1 MDKLDIGGQA
11 LQDGIIMRSRSK
23 VSIARRGRNGI
34 KERVYF
40 VSDTEN
46 RVNRIPFIRGLFLLK
61 DFYKNIIGSLKEEKN
76 NKGKILQ
83 KAALIFNVAAAVFLF
98 LFFEILLPTI
108 ILSVIGWIIP
118 WEIFL
123 NIMEGILRYL
133 LFILYLKLLQQI
145 PEIEV
150 LLRYHGAEHKTV
162 HCYEKGEKLSVENV
176 KKYPRSHP
184 RCGTN
189 YVNYTFLMVF
199 VICVFFGW
207 PKLLN
212 RIMIRTLTL
221 PFAFIIVYELFYY
234 SDKKDLLFY
243 RIANTVFS
251 KIQFWSTTLEPN
263 EDMIE
268 VGIRAIRPIIG
279 ELRMTVKDVLDKFGQ
294 VDGYLILEDVLGKSR
309 SDIKLKMPF
318 ELTKAEEEKISEI
331 GNDYGMKPLQYILGH
346 WNFYGREFLV
356 RENVLIPRFDT
367 EILLEAVLHQEYNYK
382 KVLDIGAGSG
392 IIAITLGLELP
403 DSEVIG
409 VDISEDA
416 FQLAEENRVLLQAD
430 NVEFRKGDLFEPVQ
444 GERFDLI
451 CSNPPYINKEDMDKL
466 DWKVKSEPVLAL
478 YGGEDGLDF
487 YRKIIKQAPDY
498 LVPGGT
504 LAFEIGSDQGKSVE
518 LYLED
523 RGFHDIKLFQDLQGF
538 DRVILAQYE

>member
-1 MDKLDIGGQA
+1 M
-11 LQDGIIMRSRSK
+11 
-23 VSIARRGRNGI
+23 
-34 KERVYF
+34 
-40 VSDTEN
+40 
-46 RVNRIPFIRGLFLLK
+46 
-61 DFYKNIIGSLKEEKN
+61 
-76 NKGKILQ
+76 
-83 KAALIFNVAAAVFLF
+83 
-98 LFFEILLPTI
+98 
-108 ILSVIGWIIP
+108 
-118 WEIFL
+118 
-123 NIMEGILRYL
+123 
-133 LFILYLKLLQQI
+133 
-145 PEIEV
+145 
-150 LLRYHGAEHKTV
+150 
-162 HCYEKGEKLSVENV
+162 
-176 KKYPRSHP
+176 
-184 RCGTN
+184 
-189 YVNYTFLMVF
+189 
-199 VICVFFGW
+199 
-207 PKLLN
+207 
-212 RIMIRTLTL
+212 
-221 PFAFIIVYELFYY
+221 
-234 SDKKDLLFY
+234 
-243 RIANTVFS
+243 
-251 KIQFWSTTLEPN
+251 
-263 EDMIE
+263 
-268 VGIRAIRPIIG
+268 
-279 ELRMTVKDVLDKFGQ
+279 
-294 VDGYLILEDVLGKSR
+294 
-309 SDIKLKMPF
+309 
-318 ELTKAEEEKISEI
+318 
-331 GNDYGMKPLQYILGH
+331 GH